1 MTALYEP
8 IEMWSTQTGTI
19 SSDDGKRKK
28 MSINRCYSIVCEPDD
43 TWVDVV
49 KAAVDLPEVGDAH
62 EELDRLICTKK
73 TPKRVSPVYFLVD
86 MTFEGEIGPDGIESN
101 PLDDPPDVQWT
112 KQDREEEIDED
123 INNECVQTEAG
134 ERYDNI
140 SMTICDLVVNVKR
153 NYRYINL
160 PGTYEY
166 LHSVNSD
173 IFLGFAAGIAK
184 LTGFS
189 AKHVIDDTLDMG
201 YWEVNATI
209 TFRYPWRT
217 QARRAWWKRVK
228 HEGYYEKDAEGKRIR
243 ACDDNKEEVVRPI
256 PLDEDGKKLEDP
268 TDRTQV
274 VFKEYQIY
282 QELPYNSLGL
292 FDTARD

>member
-1 MTALYEP
+1 
-8 IEMWSTQTGTI
+8 
-19 SSDDGKRKK
+19 
-28 MSINRCYSIVCEPDD
+28 MSINRCYSIVCEPQD

-49 KAAVDLPEVGDAH
+49 KAAEDLPEVGDAH

-86 MTFEGEIGPDGIESN
+86 VTFEGEIGPDGIESN

-173 IFLGFAAGIAK
+173 IFLGFAAGVAK

-228 HEGYYEKDAEGKRIR
+228 HEGYYEKDADGKRIR

>member
-1 MTALYEP
+1 MPAIYEP
-8 IEMWSTQTGTI
+8 VEMWSTQTGTI
-19 SSDDGKRKK
+19 SSDDGRRKK
-28 MSINRCYSIVCEPDD
+28 VSVNRCFSVVCNPED
-43 TWVDVV
+43 TWLDVV
-49 KAAVDLPEVGDAH
+49 KNSTDLPEVGDAH

-73 TPKRVSPVYFLVD
+73 TPKRVSPVYFIVD
-86 MTFEGEIGPDGIESN
+86 VTFEGEIGPDGIESN

-160 PGTYEY
+160 PVTYEY

-173 IFLGFAAGIAK
+173 VFLGFAAGVAK

-189 AKHVIDDTLDMG
+189 AKHVIDPELEMG

-217 QARRAWWKRVK
+217 TAERAWWKRVK
-228 HEGYYEKDAEGKRIR
+228 HEGYYEKDADGKRIR

-268 TDRTQV
+268 TDRTAV

-282 QELPYNSLGL
+282 QPLPYNALGL